1 MKASIMK
8 AYGGPE
14 VLAYEEVETPRPGA
28 GQVLIKVLA
37 AGVNRLDHYLRAGAI
52 TQGLALPH
60 VLGSDASGT
69 VAALGEGSTQF
80 QVGDRV
86 LAMPGYPLDER
97 DWNFAPLSAAPSYAI
112 RGIAEWG
119 AYAEYMVVPE
129 RWLLRDTSG
138 LTPEQAA
145 TLPMPLVTAVRA
157 VKVVSEVKAGDFVL
171 VHAGAS
177 GTGSISIQ
185 IARAL
190 GARVAATVRT
200 PDKAE
205 FVRGLGAELVLP
217 LSGEDFAAKAVE
229 WTGGKGVSV
238 VIDNLGGEILTRS
251 LDALAPLGRLVSMG
265 MVMGGEVTLP
275 ITPLFFSQKQI
286 RGTKMG
292 DVADLEWGLS
302 LVRDG
307 QVKPTL
313 DRSFR
318 LDEAS
323 KAHEYIAASNA
334 RGSVVLIP

>member
-8 AYGGPE
+8 TYGGPE

-52 TQGLALPH
+52 TQDLALPH
-60 VLGSDASGT
+60 VLGSDAVGT
-69 VAALGEGSTQF
+69 VEALGEGATRF
-80 QVGDRV
+80 QVGDQVTV
-86 LAMPGYPLDER
+86 LPGYPLDAREQ
-97 DWNFAPLSAAPSYAI
+97 DFAPLSAAPSYTI

-129 RWLLRDTSG
+129 RWVIRDTSG
-138 LTPEQAA
+138 LMPEQAA
-145 TLPMPLVTAVRA
+145 TLPMPLVTGVRA
-157 VKVVSEVKAGDFVL
+157 VVAVGGVKSGEWVL

-185 IARAL
+185 VARAL

-200 PDKAE
+200 PEKAE
-205 FVRGLGAELVLP
+205 FVRELGAERVFP
-217 LSGEDFAAKAVE
+217 LSEDFAAKTLA
-229 WTGGKGVSV
+229 WTGGKGVDV

-251 LDALAPLGRLVSMG
+251 LDALAPLGRLVTMG
-265 MVMGGEVTLP
+265 MVMGGEATLP
-275 ITPLFFSQKQI
+275 IVPLFFGQKQI

-292 DVADLEWGLS
+292 DMADLELGLS
-302 LVRDG
+302 LVREG
-307 QVKPTL
+307 KVKPTL
-313 DRSFR
+313 DRSFS
-318 LDEAS
+318 LAEAS
-323 KAHEYIAASNA
+323 KAHEYIAGGKA